1 VPSSV
6 HAGWSC
12 FAGSFLQI
20 GENREN
26 SVKPELESLVAIT
39 SADPCAENGENRSQ
53 NAVYVHAIARE
64 PQKFRYRRATA
75 YDQTMLA
82 SLLIIAL
89 VAGLFLYLYPF
100 TNAKVVRIGE
110 MLLFSSILALLI
122 ATAPAT
128 VKLLAS

>member
-1 VPSSV
+1 
-6 HAGWSC
+6 
-12 FAGSFLQI
+12 
-20 GENREN
+20 
-26 SVKPELESLVAIT
+26 
-39 SADPCAENGENRSQ
+39 
-53 NAVYVHAIARE
+53 
-64 PQKFRYRRATA
+64 
-75 YDQTMLA
+75 MLG

-128 VKLLAS
+128 VKLLHS